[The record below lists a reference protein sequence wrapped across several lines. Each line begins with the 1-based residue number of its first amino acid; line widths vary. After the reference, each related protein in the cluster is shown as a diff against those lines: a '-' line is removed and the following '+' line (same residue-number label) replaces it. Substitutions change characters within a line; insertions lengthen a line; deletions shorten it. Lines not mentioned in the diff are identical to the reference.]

1 MEARLLSLLAQV
13 GIAYLVERWGGDA
26 AGVVVAGH
34 KGWDHVVQW
43 EDVLSLGEQ
52 QRMMMARMLYRKPT
66 FAVLDE
72 CTSAVSVDAEEQL
85 YAPGVLNQGGQ
96 GGHPAPWPRDCIGF
110 LPTSC

>member
-72 CTSAVSVDAEEQL
+72 CTSAVSVDAEEAL
-85 YAPGVLNQGGQ
+85 YRSAARLGVTCLTVSQAMTQ
-96 GGHPAPWPRDCIGF
+96 PEFHAQELR
-110 LPTSC
+110 